1 MRRLSPFLRTTNYD
15 ARLST
20 ITPPI
25 PALSTSVPPAF
36 SATMQKQVVIQN
48 RIEQKVKSVEEL
60 QASMEDVSVSLTE
73 SRSRWRSL
81 GEEHSEIESQ
91 LNILKVS
98 EQEESQRFS
107 SIITSIEKISSQFLH
122 IRERMRKKRFEVEDS
137 KDRADRVTRNLKRLE
152 NSLTEKKKCLE
163 ELKRTRKNIA
173 TRREQIREER
183 EHYREMISER
193 QTNRSVT
200 FVRERSQVSSLK
212 KEIENLSELIQ
223 EKKTTH
229 EMKNIELIEL
239 KSKNDDADE
248 QLRNLSSKS
257 LQHANLEKEIEE
269 LGIKLREEEIELQD
283 LRNKL
288 SNHSKDRVSCST
300 TLDTQFSRLKHL
312 EHVVRENERCISLST
327 QKRENLETEIRELRN
342 EIEGKDTEI
351 SNKVKT
357 LHETRSSLQRA
368 QAKFDL
374 LESKA
379 RVMSN
384 EMNERVFESRQ
395 FSELSKHVQDRIEK
409 LQCENV
415 KSENDVEGIREE
427 LERLNEDE
435 DIARN
440 IIKRLRE
447 DLERLCTQNVDS
459 QFVNTELRDS
469 EIELKRIKEQT
480 SRVLKDMSQKSQA
493 REDVLSSLTSQIV
506 SLKEKER
513 IISRDNHTDDDEI
526 ETLAEELRDVND
538 SIANL
543 RRNVWNVERDLS
555 EKIQVLN
562 SLRSETR
569 VIETKIDG
577 RNKEL
582 ASLLETCPV
591 IEARLSEELGETKL
605 SLRQQKDDL
614 SVRSVRIALNTTS
627 TDNALKNNTK
637 TGTKG
642 KPRRAHEKNCKS

>member
-1 MRRLSPFLRTTNYD
+1 
-15 ARLST
+15 
-20 ITPPI
+20 
-25 PALSTSVPPAF
+25 
-36 SATMQKQVVIQN
+36 
-48 RIEQKVKSVEEL
+48 
-60 QASMEDVSVSLTE
+60 
-73 SRSRWRSL
+73 
-81 GEEHSEIESQ
+81 
-91 LNILKVS
+91 
-98 EQEESQRFS
+98 
-107 SIITSIEKISSQFLH
+107 
-122 IRERMRKKRFEVEDS
+122 
-137 KDRADRVTRNLKRLE
+137 
-152 NSLTEKKKCLE
+152 
-163 ELKRTRKNIA
+163 
-173 TRREQIREER
+173 
-183 EHYREMISER
+183 
-193 QTNRSVT
+193 
-200 FVRERSQVSSLK
+200 
-212 KEIENLSELIQ
+212 
-223 EKKTTH
+223 
-229 EMKNIELIEL
+229 
-239 KSKNDDADE
+239 
-248 QLRNLSSKS
+248 
-257 LQHANLEKEIEE
+257 
-269 LGIKLREEEIELQD
+269 
-283 LRNKL
+283 
-288 SNHSKDRVSCST
+288 
-300 TLDTQFSRLKHL
+300 
-312 EHVVRENERCISLST
+312 
-327 QKRENLETEIRELRN
+327 
-342 EIEGKDTEI
+342 
-351 SNKVKT
+351 
-357 LHETRSSLQRA
+357 
-368 QAKFDL
+368 L

-577 RNKEL
+577 RNK
-582 ASLLETCPV
+582 
-591 IEARLSEELGETKL
+591 
-605 SLRQQKDDL
+605 
-614 SVRSVRIALNTTS
+614 
-627 TDNALKNNTK
+627 
-637 TGTKG
+637 
-642 KPRRAHEKNCKS
+642 